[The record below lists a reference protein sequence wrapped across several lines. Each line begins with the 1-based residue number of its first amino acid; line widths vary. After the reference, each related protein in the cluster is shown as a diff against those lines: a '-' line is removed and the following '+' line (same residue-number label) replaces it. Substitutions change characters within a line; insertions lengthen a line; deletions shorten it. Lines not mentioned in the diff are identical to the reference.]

1 MHSIRGETLP
11 VPLCSEPMLK
21 LLPFAPE
28 HFATL
33 GSWFKSEGELV
44 QWGGPLVVFPLD
56 ERQMQAMLDE
66 GKGERPARRCWMAA
80 EDGKLVGHAQVTLNW
95 RHGLA
100 GLCRVGV
107 APEAR
112 GRGLAVP
119 MLRLVLEAAFALPGM
134 ERAELNVY
142 TWNRPAIRTYE
153 RLGFVHEGVRRSS
166 VRVDQER
173 WDTAIMGLLRP
184 EWVATRT

>member
-1 MHSIRGETLP
+1 
-11 VPLCSEPMLK
+11 MLK
-21 LLPFAPE
+21 LLPFAPA
-28 HFATL
+28 HFSTL
-33 GSWFKSEGELV
+33 ASWFGSEAEVV
-44 QWGGPLVVFPLD
+44 QWGGPAVSFPLD
-56 ERQMQAMLDE
+56 DRQMRAMLDE
-66 GKGERPARRCWMAA
+66 GKGEWPGRLCRMAA
-80 EDGKLVGHAQVTLNW
+80 EDGALVGHAQVTLNW

-107 APEAR
+107 APQAR

-119 MLRLVLEAAFALPGM
+119 MLRLVLAEAFALPGM

-166 VRVDQER
+166 VRVGSER
-173 WDTAIMGLLRP
+173 WDTAIMGLLRA
-184 EWVATRT
+184 EWASRR